1 MASLNILNRGSQILV
16 NDTALNSVWLD
27 ITNAVNNATFIPSEL
42 IPLVWFSVIS
52 VTVYVFFRVFSST
65 LKEKFRQT
73 NLSRK
78 KAEGSVHTDSQIDD
92 LINNAPRILNE
103 INKTIAE
110 QKAQGVSDEQMKGI
124 YQKKQMLE
132 LVTNNAEVIN
142 IIGKPIIKKLLGFVK
157 SI

>member
-1 MASLNILNRGSQILV
+1 MV
-16 NDTALNSVWLD
+16 
-27 ITNAVNNATFIPSEL
+27 SEL
-42 IPLVWFSVIS
+42 LPPEIIPLVWFSCIS
-52 VTVYVFFRVFSST
+52 VTIYVFFRVFSST
-65 LKEKFRQT
+65 LKEKFKQT

-78 KAEGSVHTDSQIDD
+78 KAENSGHTDSQIDD

-110 QKAQGVSDEQMKGI
+110 QKAQGVSDEQLKGI

>member
-1 MASLNILNRGSQILV
+1 MVSE
-16 NDTALNSVWLD
+16 
-27 ITNAVNNATFIPSEL
+27 FIPPEI
-42 IPLVWFSVIS
+42 IPLVWFSCIA

-78 KAEGSVHTDSQIDD
+78 KEQGSVHTDSQIDD

-110 QKAQGVSDEQMKGI
+110 QKEQGVSDEQMKGI

-142 IIGKPIIKKLLGFVK
+142 IIGKPIIKKLLGLVK
-157 SI
+157 SL

>member
-1 MASLNILNRGSQILV
+1 MV
-16 NDTALNSVWLD
+16 NE
-27 ITNAVNNATFIPSEL
+27 FIPAEL
-42 IPLVWFSVIS
+42 VPLVWFSVIA

-92 LINNAPRILNE
+92 LVNNAPRILNE

-132 LVTNNAEVIN
+132 LVTNNSEVIN
-142 IIGKPIIKKLLGFVK
+142 LIGKPIIKKLLGVVK
-157 SI
+157 SL

>member
-1 MASLNILNRGSQILV
+1 MASEL
-16 NDTALNSVWLD
+16 
-27 ITNAVNNATFIPSEL
+27 IPPEI
-42 IPLVWFSVIS
+42 IPLVWFSCIA

-65 LKEKFRQT
+65 LKEKFKQT

-110 QKAQGVSDEQMKGI
+110 QKSAGVSDEQMKGI

-142 IIGKPIIKKLLGFVK
+142 IIGKPIIKKLLGLVK
-157 SI
+157 SL

>member
-1 MASLNILNRGSQILV
+1 MV
-16 NDTALNSVWLD
+16 
-27 ITNAVNNATFIPSEL
+27 SEL
-42 IPLVWFSVIS
+42 IPPEIIPLVWFSCIA

-65 LKEKFRQT
+65 LKEKFKQT

-78 KAEGSVHTDSQIDD
+78 KAEGTVHTDSQIDD

>member
-1 MASLNILNRGSQILV
+1 MV
-16 NDTALNSVWLD
+16 
-27 ITNAVNNATFIPSEL
+27 SEL
-42 IPLVWFSVIS
+42 IPPEIIPLVWFSCIA

-65 LKEKFRQT
+65 LKEKFKQT

-78 KAEGSVHTDSQIDD
+78 KAEGSIHTDSQIDD

-157 SI
+157 AI

>member
-1 MASLNILNRGSQILV
+1 LV
-16 NDTALNSVWLD
+16 
-27 ITNAVNNATFIPSEL
+27 SEL
-42 IPLVWFSVIS
+42 IPPEIIPLVWFSCIA

-65 LKEKFRQT
+65 LKEKFKQT

-92 LINNAPRILNE
+92 LVNNAPRILNE

-110 QKAQGVSDEQMKGI
+110 QKSAGVSDEQMQGI
-124 YQKKQMLE
+124 YNKKKMLE

-142 IIGKPIIKKLLGFVK
+142 IIGKPIIKKLLGLVK
-157 SI
+157 NI

>member
-1 MASLNILNRGSQILV
+1 LV
-16 NDTALNSVWLD
+16 NE
-27 ITNAVNNATFIPSEL
+27 FIPPEI
-42 IPLVWFSVIS
+42 IPLVWFSCIS
-52 VTVYVFFRVFSST
+52 VTIYVFFRVFSST

-73 NLSRK
+73 NLTRK
-78 KAEGSVHTDSQIDD
+78 KAEGSGHTDGQIDD

-142 IIGKPIIKKLLGFVK
+142 IIGKPIIKKLLSFVK
-157 SI
+157 GI

>member
-1 MASLNILNRGSQILV
+1 LASE
-16 NDTALNSVWLD
+16 
-27 ITNAVNNATFIPSEL
+27 FIPPEI
-42 IPLVWFSVIS
+42 IPLVWFSCIA

-78 KAEGSVHTDSQIDD
+78 KEQGAVHTDLQIDD

-110 QKAQGVSDEQMKGI
+110 QKEQGVSDEQMKGI

-142 IIGKPIIKKLLGFVK
+142 IIGKPIIKKLLNLVK
-157 SI
+157 SL

>member
-1 MASLNILNRGSQILV
+1 LV
-16 NDTALNSVWLD
+16 NE
-27 ITNAVNNATFIPSEL
+27 FIPPEI
-42 IPLVWFSVIS
+42 IPLVWFSCIA

-65 LKEKFRQT
+65 LKEKFKQT

-78 KAEGSVHTDSQIDD
+78 KEQGTIHTDSQIDD

-142 IIGKPIIKKLLGFVK
+142 IIGKPIIKKLLGLVK
-157 SI
+157 NI

>member
-1 MASLNILNRGSQILV
+1 MV
-16 NDTALNSVWLD
+16 NEL
-27 ITNAVNNATFIPSEL
+27 IPPEI
-42 IPLVWFSVIS
+42 IPLVWFSCIAI
-52 VTVYVFFRVFSST
+52 TVYVFFRVFSST
-65 LKEKFRQT
+65 LKEKFKQT

-78 KAEGSVHTDSQIDD
+78 KAEGSIHTDSQIDD

-124 YQKKQMLE
+124 FQKKQMLE

-142 IIGKPIIKKLLGFVK
+142 IIGKPNIKKLLGFVK
-157 SI
+157 AI

>member
-1 MASLNILNRGSQILV
+1 MV
-16 NDTALNSVWLD
+16 
-27 ITNAVNNATFIPSEL
+27 SEL
-42 IPLVWFSVIS
+42 IPPEIVPIVWFGCIS
-52 VTVYVFFRVFSST
+52 VTIYVFFRVFSST

-78 KAEGSVHTDSQIDD
+78 KAEGSGHTDGQIDD

>member
-1 MASLNILNRGSQILV
+1 MVSE
-16 NDTALNSVWLD
+16 
-27 ITNAVNNATFIPSEL
+27 FIPPEI
-42 IPLVWFSVIS
+42 IPLVWFSCIA

-65 LKEKFRQT
+65 LKEKFKQT

-78 KAEGSVHTDSQIDD
+78 KAEGSIHTDSQIDD

-110 QKAQGVSDEQMKGI
+110 QKSAGVSDEQMKGI

-157 SI
+157 AI

>member
-1 MASLNILNRGSQILV
+1 LV
-16 NDTALNSVWLD
+16 NDTAVNSVGLD

-78 KAEGSVHTDSQIDD
+78 KAESSGHTDDQIDD
-92 LINNAPRILNE
+92 LVNNAPRILNE

-132 LVTNNAEVIN
+132 LVTNNSEVIN
-142 IIGKPIIKKLLGFVK
+142 LIGKPIIKKLLGVVK
-157 SI
+157 SL

>member
-1 MASLNILNRGSQILV
+1 ML
-16 NDTALNSVWLD
+16 TACISTRKAEFHRSVR
-27 ITNAVNNATFIPSEL
+27 VHKMVSEL
-42 IPLVWFSVIS
+42 IPPEIIPLVWFSAIA

-78 KAEGSVHTDSQIDD
+78 KEQGSIHTDSQIDD

-142 IIGKPIIKKLLGFVK
+142 IIGKPIIKKLLGLVK
-157 SI
+157 SL

>member
-1 MASLNILNRGSQILV
+1 LASE
-16 NDTALNSVWLD
+16 
-27 ITNAVNNATFIPSEL
+27 FIPPEI
-42 IPLVWFSVIS
+42 IPLVWFSCIA

-78 KAEGSVHTDSQIDD
+78 KEQGAVHTDSQIDD

-110 QKAQGVSDEQMKGI
+110 QKEQGVSDEQMKGI

-142 IIGKPIIKKLLGFVK
+142 IIGKPIIKKLLNLVK
-157 SI
+157 SL

>member
-1 MASLNILNRGSQILV
+1 MASEL
-16 NDTALNSVWLD
+16 
-27 ITNAVNNATFIPSEL
+27 IPPEI
-42 IPLVWFSVIS
+42 IPLVWFSCIA

-65 LKEKFRQT
+65 LKEKFKQT
-73 NLSRK
+73 NISRK
-78 KAEGSVHTDSQIDD
+78 KAEGSIHTDSQIDD
-92 LINNAPRILNE
+92 LVNNAPRILNE

-157 SI
+157 AI

>member
-1 MASLNILNRGSQILV
+1 MASEL
-16 NDTALNSVWLD
+16 
-27 ITNAVNNATFIPSEL
+27 IPPEI
-42 IPLVWFSVIS
+42 IPLVWFSCIA

-65 LKEKFRQT
+65 LKEKFKQT

-78 KAEGSVHTDSQIDD
+78 KAESSGHTDGQIDD
-92 LINNAPRILNE
+92 LINNAPRMLNE
-103 INKTIAE
+103 VNKKIQE
-110 QKAQGVSDEQMKGI
+110 QRAQNVTDEQMSGLI
-124 YQKKQMLE
+124 RNKQMLE

>member
-1 MASLNILNRGSQILV
+1 LV
-16 NDTALNSVWLD
+16 NEL
-27 ITNAVNNATFIPSEL
+27 IPPEI
-42 IPLVWFSVIS
+42 IPLVWFSCIA

-65 LKEKFRQT
+65 LKEKFKQT

-78 KAEGSVHTDSQIDD
+78 KAEGSIHTDSQIDD

-124 YQKKQMLE
+124 FQKKQMLE

-157 SI
+157 AI

>member
-1 MASLNILNRGSQILV
+1 LV
-16 NDTALNSVWLD
+16 
-27 ITNAVNNATFIPSEL
+27 SEL
-42 IPLVWFSVIS
+42 IPPEIIPLVWFSCIA

-65 LKEKFRQT
+65 LKEKFKQT

-78 KAEGSVHTDSQIDD
+78 KAEGSIHTDSQIDD

-157 SI
+157 AI

>member
-1 MASLNILNRGSQILV
+1 MV
-16 NDTALNSVWLD
+16 
-27 ITNAVNNATFIPSEL
+27 SEL
-42 IPLVWFSVIS
+42 IPPEIIPLVWFSCIA

-78 KAEGSVHTDSQIDD
+78 KAESSGHTDGQIDD

-110 QKAQGVSDEQMKGI
+110 QKSAGVSDEQMKGI

-157 SI
+157 AI